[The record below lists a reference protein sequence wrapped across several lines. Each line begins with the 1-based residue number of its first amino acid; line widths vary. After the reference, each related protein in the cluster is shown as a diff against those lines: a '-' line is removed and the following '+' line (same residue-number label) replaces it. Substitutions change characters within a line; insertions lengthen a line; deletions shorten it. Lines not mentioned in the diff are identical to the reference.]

1 MGIEPCRSISRWLHS
16 LLRLSRVSI
25 PLCRPPGPDVRL
37 TRYGSTCRIAVL
49 SRPDESPRPPI
60 AVNYSWFAYMT
71 SFDEQGVAIG
81 AQRAVELQNAE
92 ELMKEIIIPPRP
104 TILIEVLNEQ
114 SRPDPNLQRIGDLI
128 SKDVAISAGVLRV
141 VNSAYFG
148 LPRKV
153 TSIDHAVRMIGLR
166 SVTNIVTALM
176 LHSAFS
182 ENRGDFMDSF
192 WSDSET
198 LAAATSFA
206 ARTTGKV
213 PTQEAYSLGL
223 FANCGVPLML
233 RRFPEYATIYDQ
245 ARSVTDQSVT
255 SYEEAEL
262 GTDHTLVG
270 FIMGKNW
277 ELPESFC
284 QCILRH
290 HDLVDYYVSPET
302 PLDGIVP
309 YLGVLQL
316 GQHLARTYDGHPP
329 SFEWLEVGDFV
340 LAYLG
345 IRSERLEEIT
355 EEGVRY
361 IDSSGG
367 MSDL

>member
-1 MGIEPCRSISRWLHS
+1 
-16 LLRLSRVSI
+16 
-25 PLCRPPGPDVRL
+25 
-37 TRYGSTCRIAVL
+37 
-49 SRPDESPRPPI
+49 
-60 AVNYSWFAYMT
+60 MT
-71 SFDEQGVAIG
+71 SYEEQGLTIG

-92 ELMKEIIIPPRP
+92 QLMKEIIIPPRP
-104 TILIEVLNEQ
+104 TILVEVLNEQ
-114 SRPDPNLQRIGDLI
+114 SRTDPNLHRIGELI

-153 TSIDHAVRMIGLR
+153 TSIDHAVRLIGIR

-182 ENRGDFMDSF
+182 ENKGSFMDSF
-192 WSDSET
+192 WNDSER

-206 ARTTGKV
+206 ARRTGKM
-213 PTQEAYSLGL
+213 PTEDAYSLGL

-233 RRFPEYATIYDQ
+233 RKFPDYPAVYDQ
-245 ARSVTDQSVT
+245 ARELIDQSVT

-277 ELPESFC
+277 ELPESYC

-290 HDLVDYYVSPET
+290 HDLVDYYVNSDT
-302 PLDGIVP
+302 KLDGAAS
-309 YLGVLQL
+309 YLAVLQL
-316 GQHLARTYDGHPP
+316 GQYFARAYDDRPP
-329 SFEWLEVGDFV
+329 SFEWQEIGDV
-340 LAYLG
+340 VMYYLD
-345 IRSERLEEIT
+345 IRSEQLEAIT
-355 EEGVRY
+355 DDAVNAIEDTG
-361 IDSSGG
+361 S
-367 MSDL
+367 MSA

>member
-1 MGIEPCRSISRWLHS
+1 
-16 LLRLSRVSI
+16 
-25 PLCRPPGPDVRL
+25 
-37 TRYGSTCRIAVL
+37 
-49 SRPDESPRPPI
+49 
-60 AVNYSWFAYMT
+60 MT
-71 SFDEQGVAIG
+71 GFDEQGVSIG

-92 ELMKEIIIPPRP
+92 QLMKEIIIPPRP
-104 TILIEVLNEQ
+104 TILVDVLNEQ
-114 SRPDPNLQRIGDLI
+114 SLPDPNLQRIAELI

-153 TSIDHAVRMIGLR
+153 TSIDHAVRLIGIR

-182 ENRGDFMDSF
+182 ENRGAFMDSF
-192 WSDSET
+192 WNDSER
-198 LAAATSFA
+198 LAAATSYT
-206 ARTTGKV
+206 ARFTGKV
-213 PTQEAYSLGL
+213 PTEEAYSLGL

-233 RRFPEYATIYDQ
+233 RKFSEYATVYDQ
-245 ARSVTDQSVT
+245 ARELTDQSVT

-290 HDLVDYYVSPET
+290 HDLVDYYVNPDT
-302 PLDGIVP
+302 PLDGTAS
-309 YLGVLQL
+309 YLAVLHF
-316 GQHLARTYDGHPP
+316 GQYLARAYDGLQP
-329 SFEWLEVGDFV
+329 SFEWLEIGGFV
-340 LAYLG
+340 MSYLG
-345 IRSERLEEIT
+345 IRGEQLEQIT
-355 EEGVRY
+355 HDGMRA
-361 IDSSGG
+361 IDQIGLS
-367 MSDL
+367 

>member
-1 MGIEPCRSISRWLHS
+1 M
-16 LLRLSRVSI
+16 
-25 PLCRPPGPDVRL
+25 
-37 TRYGSTCRIAVL
+37 A
-49 SRPDESPRPPI
+49 
-60 AVNYSWFAYMT
+60 
-71 SFDEQGVAIG
+71 SFDEQGVSIG

-104 TILIEVLNEQ
+104 TILVEVLNEQ
-114 SRPDPNLQRIGDLI
+114 SRTDPNLQRVAELI

-153 TSIDHAVRMIGLR
+153 TSIDHAVRMIGIR

-182 ENRGDFMDSF
+182 ETRGNFMDSF
-192 WSDSET
+192 WNDSER

-206 ARTTGKV
+206 ARLTRKV
-213 PTQEAYSLGL
+213 PTEEAYSLGL

-233 RRFPEYATIYDQ
+233 RKFPEYAAVYDQ
-245 ARSVTDQSVT
+245 ARELTDQSVT

-284 QCILRH
+284 QSILRH
-290 HDLVDYYVSPET
+290 HDLVDYYVSPDA
-302 PLDGIVP
+302 PLDGIAP
-309 YLGVLQL
+309 YLAVLQF
-316 GQHLARTYDGHPP
+316 GQHLARVYDHRPP
-329 SFEWLEVGDFV
+329 SFEWLELGDFV
-340 LAYLG
+340 MAYLG
-345 IRSERLEEIT
+345 IREERMEEIT
-355 EEGVRY
+355 EDAVRA
-361 IDSSGG
+361 IADAGG
-367 MSDL
+367 LGSD

>member
-1 MGIEPCRSISRWLHS
+1 
-16 LLRLSRVSI
+16 
-25 PLCRPPGPDVRL
+25 
-37 TRYGSTCRIAVL
+37 
-49 SRPDESPRPPI
+49 
-60 AVNYSWFAYMT
+60 MT
-71 SFDEQGVAIG
+71 SFDEQSVSIG
-81 AQRAVELQNAE
+81 AQRAIELQNAE

-104 TILIEVLNEQ
+104 TILVEVLSEQ
-114 SRPDPNLQRIGDLI
+114 SRPDPNLQRIAELI

-153 TSIDHAVRMIGLR
+153 TSIDHAVRMIGIR

-182 ENRGDFMDSF
+182 ENRGDFMASF
-192 WSDSET
+192 WNDSER
-198 LAAATSFA
+198 LAAASSFA
-206 ARTTGKV
+206 ARVTRKV
-213 PTQEAYSLGL
+213 MIEEAYSLGL

-233 RRFPEYATIYDQ
+233 RKFSEYATIYDR
-245 ARSVTDQSVT
+245 ARTLTDQSVT

-290 HDLVDYYVSPET
+290 HDLVDYYVNPDM
-302 PLDGIVP
+302 PLDGIAP
-309 YLGVLQL
+309 YLAVLQF
-316 GQHLARTYDGHPP
+316 GQYLARAYDGHPP
-329 SFEWLEVGDFV
+329 SFEWMEIGGFV
-340 LAYLG
+340 LSYLG
-345 IRSERLEEIT
+345 IREERLDEIT
-355 EEGVRY
+355 QQAFQV
-361 IDSSGG
+361 IDDTGSLSVG
-367 MSDL
+367 